1 MQALRNSLRQQQ
13 QQQRSVASHPDDD
26 DGSSIIGEDGC
37 GSEGRAEEY
46 LLRTLGAQ
54 LAELVTARECEKLV
68 RF

>member
-1 MQALRNSLRQQQ
+1 MQALRNSLRQEQ
-13 QQQRSVASHPDDD
+13 QQQRNVPSHPDDK
-26 DGSSIIGEDGC
+26 DGPPVSGKDGC